1 MKFKFSISGKIA
13 LGFGLFIAA
22 VGLVFY
28 LTNKTLQESRQI
40 NDQINEVYSP
50 SLRAIENL
58 RHEVAHSVMLAR
70 QWVYIQSRED
80 EPEKAELRH
89 LVNKTI
95 PNQINEIEKYSESW
109 TEQERELF
117 QDVKVEIDN
126 LFLMYENI
134 EYMLPDFASYED
146 PQNVMRAELLMEQG
160 EEVPTFH
167 SEIQEGLGELIQF
180 LQNNEKD
187 IRDRMITSFDT
198 LQVYLVN
205 ISAFVIIF
213 GVVIAL
219 ITIRSI
225 VRPVNQLKKTLLYLG
240 KGMYP
245 HKPMQATNDEI
256 GEMTIAL
263 NRLVTGL
270 NRTKEFSQQLGNGN
284 FNARYQPL
292 SESDQLGHALLK
304 MRDSLA
310 ENERMLESKVIERTN
325 EVLHQKEEIE
335 KQKEQV
341 TDLYKDLTDS
351 INYAKRIQQTIL
363 PTDEQISNMFPESFV
378 LYRPRDIV
386 SGDFYW
392 FKDLGKKKIWA
403 AVDCTGHGVPGAFMS
418 LVGHNAL
425 NQVTKVFTRPA
436 SILSNLNRLASEA
449 LRFGEENSA
458 VARDGMDLAMCMLDT
473 ETLKLECAGAQNPVF
488 VVRGGKLQQF
498 PGDKMSIGDFDD
510 DTPEFTNHSI
520 QLEKGDN
527 VYVFSDGFADQFGG
541 EKGKK
546 FMKKQFR
553 ELILE
558 ISDLSLKAQE
568 DRLIEA
574 FLDWKGSYE
583 QVDDILVIGVR
594 V

>member
-1 MKFKFSISGKIA
+1 MKFKLSISGKIA

-58 RHEVAHSVMLAR
+58 RHEVARSVMLAR

-95 PNQINEIEKYSESW
+95 PSQINEIEKYSESW

-117 QDVKVEIDN
+117 QSVKVEIEN

-180 LQNNEKD
+180 LQNNEKN
-187 IRDRMITSFDT
+187 IRDDMIGSFDT
-198 LQVYLVN
+198 LQIYLVN

-225 VRPVNQLKKTLLYLG
+225 VRPVNHLKKTLLYLG

-245 HKPMQATNDEI
+245 HKPMKATNDEI

-292 SESDQLGHALLK
+292 SESDELGHALLK

-310 ENERMLESKVIERTN
+310 ENERVLESKVIERTN

-449 LRFGEENSA
+449 LRFGEDNST

-473 ETLKLECAGAQNPVF
+473 ESLKLECAGAQNPIF
-488 VVRGGKLQQF
+488 IVRGGKLRQY
-498 PGDKMSIGDFDD
+498 PGDKMSIGDFDAD
-510 DTPEFTNHSI
+510 APEFTNHSI
-520 QLEKGDN
+520 QLKKGDN

-558 ISDLSLKAQE
+558 ISDLPMKAQE
-568 DRLIEA
+568 DRLIDSL
-574 FLDWKGSYE
+574 LDWKGDYE